1 MQAGVAMLDNFSCT
15 EDCMAVHKKTLEK
28 GAMFETYRAQYMT
41 HFEKNNEL
49 EQKRQG
55 VAIKIQQ
62 NLPAFQQLVANS
74 LQDPA
79 KTAFFTQLNEA
90 LVA

>member
-1 MQAGVAMLDNFSCT
+1 
-15 EDCMAVHKKTLEK
+15 
-28 GAMFETYRAQYMT
+28 MT

-55 VAIKIQQ
+55 LAIKIQQ
-62 NLPAFQQLVANS
+62 NLPALQQLTSSS

-90 LVA
+90 LVAQT